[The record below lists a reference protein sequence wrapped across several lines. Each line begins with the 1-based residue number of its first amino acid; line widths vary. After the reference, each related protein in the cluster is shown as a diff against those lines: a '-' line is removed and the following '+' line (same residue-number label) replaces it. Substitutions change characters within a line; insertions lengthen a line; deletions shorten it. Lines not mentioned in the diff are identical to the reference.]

1 MSPLPDVNIYLFWW
15 WGQTVIFKQV
25 FMLPK
30 VENYVGF
37 CQYKTGFLWCSKK
50 QEFFGISDALWN
62 YTHYF
67 SPYWFQE
74 KSYKWNSTQEE
85 WQETEKKKKKRKFY
99 VASHYSK
106 NTSALNNEKNIGPI
120 IEVIYD
126 EGIIWVNERNSLK
139 GRKCIIL
146 PVLWSKATLLV
157 DW

>member
-1 MSPLPDVNIYLFWW
+1 M
-15 WGQTVIFKQV
+15 KQH
-25 FMLPK
+25 
-30 VENYVGF
+30 
-37 CQYKTGFLWCSKK
+37 TGGVARNWK
-50 QEFFGISDALWN
+50 E
-62 YTHYF
+62 
-67 SPYWFQE
+67 
-74 KSYKWNSTQEE
+74 
-85 WQETEKKKKKRKFY
+85 KKKKRKFY